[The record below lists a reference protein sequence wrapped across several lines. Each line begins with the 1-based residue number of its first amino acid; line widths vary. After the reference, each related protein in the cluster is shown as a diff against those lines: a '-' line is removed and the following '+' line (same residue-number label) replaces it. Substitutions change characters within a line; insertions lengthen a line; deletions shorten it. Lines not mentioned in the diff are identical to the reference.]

1 MKTSTIKLFIQDAI
15 KSIIRNLTLSLASA
29 ATVAF
34 TLFLLGAF
42 VLASLNINRG
52 ISTLQ
57 DKLEIKVFLKNAVTE
72 EQKTDIEDEI
82 ESISEIKAYKYESKD
97 DALEKA
103 KEMFDNDESMV
114 KQFQESN
121 PFPESY
127 SITVKSA
134 DDITKIS
141 SELSQLDGVED
152 VNAGKE
158 TVRNFQKT
166 INTVKYVGSVLL
178 VILGGVSIFLIAN
191 TTKLTVYSRRKEIS
205 IMKHIGATD
214 WFIRWPFIIEGIFIG
229 IIGSAI
235 SIGLLFLSY
244 KFILKI
250 FGLDNMNFTYVKTT
264 YILTTMTW
272 EFVLIGIILGAAGS
286 ILAVRK
292 FLKV

>member
-15 KSIIRNLTLSLASA
+15 KSIVRNLTLSLASA

-52 ISTLQ
+52 IATLQ
-57 DKLEIKVFLKNAVTE
+57 DKLEVKVYLKDDVTQ
-72 EQKTDIEDEI
+72 EQKTAIEDKI
-82 ESISEIKAYKYESKD
+82 KSINEIKTYKYESKE

-103 KEMFDNDESMV
+103 KEMFNNDESMI
-114 KQFQESN
+114 KQFKESN

-134 DDITKIS
+134 DYITKIS
-141 SELSQLDGVED
+141 DQLTKLDGVEE

-166 INTVKYVGSVLL
+166 INSVKYVGSVLL
-178 VILGGVSIFLIAN
+178 LILAGVSVFLIAN

-229 IIGSAI
+229 IIGSGI
-235 SIGLLFLSY
+235 SIGLLFFSY
-244 KFILKI
+244 KFLLKV
-250 FGLDNMNFTYVKTT
+250 FGLDTMNFTVVKTS
-264 YILTTMTW
+264 YIYTTMTW
-272 EFVLIGIILGAAGS
+272 EFLLIGLVLGSVGS
-286 ILAVRK
+286 VLAVRK

>member
-57 DKLEIKVFLKNAVTE
+57 DKLEIKVFLKNDVTE
-72 EQKTDIEDEI
+72 KQKTDIEDEI

-141 SELSQLDGVED
+141 SELSKLDGVED

-166 INTVKYVGSVLL
+166 INTVKYVGGVLL

-191 TTKLTVYSRRKEIS
+191 TTKLTVYSRRKEIL

-272 EFVLIGIILGAAGS
+272 EFLLIGIILGAAGS